1 MTERRVSD
9 EAAMRAL
16 ANPLK
21 EFPIKVDDA
30 GRKSKKII
38 GWANTI
44 VVNPDNGNIITAY
57 KTKAKYRR
65 KYEKRKEETKWTKNK
80 SGCSKK

>member
-1 MTERRVSD
+1 MNERKVSD

-21 EFPIKVDDA
+21 EFPIEVDSM
-30 GRKSKKII
+30 GRKAKRVI
-38 GWANTI
+38 GWANTV
-44 VVNPDNGNIITAY
+44 VVNPDNGNIISAY

-65 KYEKRKEETKWTKNK
+65 KYEKERKKPNE
-80 SGCSKK
+80 